1 MVPKTMEQEE
11 FYQEIVNYS
20 SIEEYAIKNGRNV
33 DQVMQ
38 QFNDLRMDHDFE
50 LYAATTITIQ
60 DKETKKKFKLKCRR
74 SQRKILKE
82 LERMRVAGEPIRAIL
97 LKARQLGGSTLIQC
111 YFFWIQDRLKENWH
125 SAIFADVEDQ
135 AKNIRGMYTTISDHH
150 PVNQV
155 TLKPFEQS
163 NKVRIYK
170 ERGNIIGVGSMQKPD
185 SIRGYDYAMVHCSEV
200 GLWKKTEGK
209 SPKDLVQS
217 VRAALADVPYSCEIL
232 ESTAKGVGN
241 FFHKEWT
248 AAKRKESGYSAIFV
262 AWWEIELYWKK
273 VEGDL
278 EEFIKTWNSYEKWL
292 WNIGASIEGIYWYRY
307 YKKAKQYDE
316 WRMKSEF
323 PSCIAAG
330 VKVGSDKGI
339 IPIEECFNS
348 TKTNMGDVIGFHRK
362 GKKEVFKLV
371 TKYGYELYC
380 TEDHR
385 IQTAGGEWK
394 ELKDLAVGDDLKLSI
409 PRTAEETFYLKWNR
423 CKSINCSLEITPE
436 MGRFIGIF
444 MGDGS
449 YSGQVLSI
457 ACDARDEDFIEDTR
471 KLVYDLFGVE
481 LTPRLIG
488 KNKGCLE
495 LRAQKKDL
503 TSLFLRLGLIE
514 KKPHYKRKIC
524 VPKCILQ
531 SPKTVIREF
540 LRGIFET
547 DGFNNYQVPK
557 IGLFSKYEDFLK
569 DIQLLLLSFGITSKY
584 KERNT
589 INGNGYEYAARTL
602 HLMGEQADLYKE
614 HIGFLS
620 KRKDSRFDG
629 WLIKNNNKRTKNVLS
644 DSIEKI
650 EYSGIKETYDLSIKD
665 SHCFDAGGILVHNC
679 DIEAFQSTGR
689 RYFKPEIV
697 ERARRSNRAPDFI
710 GDLFADAFTGPEAI
724 ENISFSEVPE
734 GNLSVWLMPETF
746 TDKEV
751 LNRYVVSL
759 DIGGRS
765 DTSDNSVIKVIDRYW
780 MLEGGIP
787 EVAAVWEGHLDFD
800 KLAWK
805 AIQLCIWYNN
815 AFYIPEINKMSEK
828 HEDTEGINF
837 ITILDEIV
845 DYYDNIYTRS
855 SPEQVRAGAPVAY
868 GFHTNKTT
876 KPRILNALNKAW
888 RDDAYYEYDER
899 ACDEG
904 DQFEVK
910 ENGSFGAVDGAH
922 DDHVIATAL
931 AVWAALDEMPPV
943 EIVPIKKQGT
953 KKPKHKSFSTI

>member
-1 MVPKTMEQEE
+1 MNNRIKYILTENEKRNKKLFEPYDPIMGFGSPIERVPIFYYAHNEKAAMVPKTMEQED
-11 FYQEIVNYS
+11 FYQEIATYS
-20 SIEEYAIKNGRNV
+20 SIEEYATSNGLNV
-33 DQVMQ
+33 EQVMN
-38 QFNDLRMDHDFE
+38 QFNDLRMNHDFE

-60 DKETKKKFKLKCRR
+60 DKLSKKKFKLKCRR

-82 LERMRVAGEPIRAIL
+82 LERMRIAGEPIRAIL

-135 AKNIRGMYTTISDHH
+135 AKNIRGMYTTISDYH
-150 PVNQV
+150 PVNKV

-163 NKVRIYK
+163 SKVRIYK

-217 VRAALADVPYSCEIL
+217 IRAALADVPYSCEIL

-248 AAKRKESGYSAIFV
+248 AAKRKESGYTHIFV

-273 VEGDL
+273 VEGDV

-292 WNIGASIEGIYWYRY
+292 WNIGATIEGIYWYRY
-307 YKKAKQYDE
+307 YKKAKQYDD

-323 PSCIAAG
+323 PS
-330 VKVGSDKGI
+330 
-339 IPIEECFNS
+339 
-348 TKTNMGDVIGFHRK
+348 T
-362 GKKEVFKLV
+362 
-371 TKYGYELYC
+371 
-380 TEDHR
+380 
-385 IQTAGGEWK
+385 
-394 ELKDLAVGDDLKLSI
+394 
-409 PRTAEETFYLKWNR
+409 
-423 CKSINCSLEITPE
+423 
-436 MGRFIGIF
+436 
-444 MGDGS
+444 
-449 YSGQVLSI
+449 
-457 ACDARDEDFIEDTR
+457 
-471 KLVYDLFGVE
+471 
-481 LTPRLIG
+481 
-488 KNKGCLE
+488 
-495 LRAQKKDL
+495 
-503 TSLFLRLGLIE
+503 
-514 KKPHYKRKIC
+514 
-524 VPKCILQ
+524 
-531 SPKTVIREF
+531 
-540 LRGIFET
+540 
-547 DGFNNYQVPK
+547 
-557 IGLFSKYEDFLK
+557 
-569 DIQLLLLSFGITSKY
+569 
-584 KERNT
+584 
-589 INGNGYEYAARTL
+589 
-602 HLMGEQADLYKE
+602 
-614 HIGFLS
+614 
-620 KRKDSRFDG
+620 
-629 WLIKNNNKRTKNVLS
+629 
-644 DSIEKI
+644 
-650 EYSGIKETYDLSIKD
+650 
-665 SHCFDAGGILVHNC
+665 

-689 RYFKPEIV
+689 RFFKPEIV

-710 GDLFADAFTGPEAI
+710 GDLFADGFTGPEAI

-746 TDKEV
+746 TDKEI

-765 DTSDNSVIKVIDRYW
+765 DESDNSVIKVIDRYW

-787 EVAAVWEGHLDFD
+787 EVAAVWAGHLDFD

-805 AIQLCIWYNN
+805 AIQICKFYNN

-837 ITILDEIV
+837 ITILDEII

-855 SPEQVRAGAPVAY
+855 NPEQVRAGAPVAY

-904 DQFEVK
+904 DQFEIK

-943 EIVPIKKQGT
+943 EIVPIKKQGP